1 MSEQFLKLTQDDG
14 EPLFVRPERVIAVW
28 SEVDPAT
35 RPVGHASTGRQENR
49 TTFVSTDDVRYDV
62 TESAEDI
69 VKQIDG
75 WEW

>member
-1 MSEQFLKLTQDDG
+1 MSEQFLKLTQGDG

-49 TTFVSTDDVRYDV
+49 KTFVGMDNVRYNV
-62 TESAEDI
+62 TEPAEEI
-69 VKQIDG
+69 IIQIED